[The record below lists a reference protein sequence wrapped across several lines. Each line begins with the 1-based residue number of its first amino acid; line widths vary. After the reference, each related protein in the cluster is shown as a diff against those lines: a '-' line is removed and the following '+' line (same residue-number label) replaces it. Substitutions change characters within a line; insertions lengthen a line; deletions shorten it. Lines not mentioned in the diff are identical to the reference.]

1 MNTPHEIPDRHDA
14 QDRAV
19 VELYRRSHD
28 IAEAAI
34 TVGPSRRS
42 QFDSRLDDVLTSK
55 GLGIPIMVALLGAVF
70 WATLVGANY
79 PSQLLAN
86 ALFWAE
92 SKLSAIFQAA
102 NAPSWLHG
110 VLVLGAYR
118 TLAWVV
124 SVMLPPM
131 AIFFPCFTLL
141 EDLGYLARITF
152 NMDWLFK
159 RCGAHG
165 KQALTMAMGFGCNA
179 AGVVACR
186 IIDSPRE
193 KTIAILTN
201 NFAPCNGRFP
211 TLIALAAF
219 MVSASTNPGLRS
231 AAASLLVVAAVVLG
245 VCTTLIVSWAL
256 SRTLLRG
263 VPSSFIL
270 ELPPYRRPQIL
281 PVLVRS
287 IYDRTLHVLWRA
299 MVVAAPAG
307 ALVWILGN
315 VTIAEQ
321 PVILRMSTFLQPL
334 GHAMGLDGFILAAFI
349 LGLPANEI
357 VLPILLMCYTSSSS
371 LVEAESMLHLLQP
384 LTANG
389 WTWLTAV
396 NAMVFSVLHY
406 PCSTTLITIWQET
419 RSRKW
424 TILSAIMPL
433 AIAIAACSM
442 IAWAARALGL
452 ASP

>member
-1 MNTPHEIPDRHDA
+1 MNSSCEIPDNHDG
-14 QDRAV
+14 QDKTV
-19 VELYRRSHD
+19 IDLYQRSHD
-28 IAEAAI
+28 IAEAAV
-34 TVGPSRRS
+34 TVGLSAHGD
-42 QFDSRLDDVLTSK
+42 FDRTLDDVLTSK
-55 GLGIPIMVALLGAVF
+55 VLGIPIKVARLGAVF
-70 WATLVGANY
+70 WVTLIGANY
-79 PSQLLAN
+79 PSQFLAN

-92 SKLSAIFQAA
+92 SHLSAIFQAL
-102 NAPSWLHG
+102 NAPDWLHG

-141 EDLGYLARITF
+141 EDFGYLARVTF

-186 IIDSPRE
+186 IVDSPRE
-193 KTIAILTN
+193 KMIAILTN

-219 MVSASTNPGLRS
+219 IVTANTSQGLKSAT
-231 AAASLLVVAAVVLG
+231 ASLLVVAAVVLG
-245 VCTTLIVSWAL
+245 VCAALAVSWAL

-315 VTIAEQ
+315 LAISGQ
-321 PVILRMSTFLQPL
+321 PAILRMSTSLQPL

-357 VLPILLMCYTSSSS
+357 VLPILLMCYTSSST
-371 LVEAESMLHLLQP
+371 LVESENMVQLSQALS
-384 LTANG
+384 ANG
-389 WTWLTAV
+389 WTWLTAL
-396 NAMVFSVLHY
+396 NAMVFSVLHF

-419 RSRKW
+419 RSLKW
-424 TILSAIMPL
+424 TMLSAIIPL
-433 AIAIAACSM
+433 AIAIAACSF
-442 IAWAARALGL
+442 IACAARALGL
-452 ASP
+452 A